1 MNKFIID
8 AILLLLNAFLLFLSG
23 NEDKTEFEKIANTMS
38 FIAIIFMT
46 ILLYMGTIR

>member
-8 AILLLLNAFLLFLSG
+8 VILLLLNAFLLYLSG
-23 NEDKTEFEKIANTMS
+23 NEDKTKFEKIVNTMN
-38 FIAIIFMT
+38 FIAIILMT